1 MGIFFIISKII
12 NSLLNPLIWILVLLA
27 LGIFLKNK
35 AKAKKF
41 LYASFIAFIFF
52 SNNFI
57 VDALIRWWE
66 ISPVKMETLK
76 PNYDV
81 ALVLGGGMVTI
92 DRDIHRTT
100 FRHNTDRIMQAID
113 LYHTGRVKSILI
125 SGGAGHLIFRDI
137 IESELL
143 KDYFSRNGVPDSAM
157 IVENK
162 SDNTF
167 QNATYSKEILNKM
180 GNPYVLL
187 ITSSM
192 HMRRSMAIFK
202 KQGIVFDIYPT
213 NPLVGKWRFDIMYLI
228 VPSTDSFK
236 RWDMLIHEVWGY
248 VVYKVM
254 GYL

>member
-1 MGIFFIISKII
+1 MSVFFVISKII
-12 NSLLNPLIWILVLLA
+12 NSLLNPLIWILILLA
-27 LGIFLKNK
+27 LGVFLKNK
-35 AKAKKF
+35 VKAKKI
-41 LYASFIAFIFF
+41 LYAAFISFIFF

-57 VDALIRWWE
+57 VDSLIRWWE
-66 ISPVKMETLK
+66 IPPVNTEKLK

-81 ALVLGGGMVTI
+81 AIVLGGGMVTI
-92 DRDIHRTT
+92 DRDINRIT

-113 LYHTGRVKSILI
+113 LYNAGRVKSILI
-125 SGGAGHLIFRDI
+125 SGGAGHLVFRDV

-143 KDYFSRNGVPDSAM
+143 KDFFYRNGLADSIM

-162 SDNTF
+162 SDNTY
-167 QNATYSKEILNKM
+167 QNAVYSKEILSKM
-180 GNPYVLL
+180 GNPTVLL

-192 HMRRSMAIFK
+192 HMRRSIAIFK

-213 NPLVGKWRFDIMYLI
+213 NPLVGKWRFDILYLI
-228 VPSTDSFK
+228 VPSTDAFK

-248 VVYKVM
+248 VIYKIM

>member
-1 MGIFFIISKII
+1 MSLFFILSKILNTI
-12 NSLLNPLIWILVLLA
+12 LNPVIWILILLA
-27 LGIFLKNK
+27 IGLFLKNK
-35 AKAKKF
+35 TKAKKF
-41 LYASFIAFIFF
+41 LFASFFAFIFF

-66 ISPVKMETLK
+66 IPPVCTESLK
-76 PNYDV
+76 PKYDV

-92 DRDIHRTT
+92 DRDMDRIT

-113 LYHTGRVKSILI
+113 LYHAGKVKSILI
-125 SGGAGHLIFRDI
+125 SGGAGHLVYRDI

-143 KDYFSRNGVPDSAM
+143 KDFFIRNGVPDSVM

-162 SDNTF
+162 SDNTY
-167 QNATYSKEILNKM
+167 QNAVCSKEILKKM
-180 GNPYVLL
+180 DNPSVLL

-202 KQGIVFDIYPT
+202 KQGIIFDIYPT
-213 NPLVGKWRFDIMYLI
+213 NPLVGKWRFDILYIMI
-228 VPSTDSFK
+228 PSTDAFK

-248 VVYKVM
+248 VVYKIM